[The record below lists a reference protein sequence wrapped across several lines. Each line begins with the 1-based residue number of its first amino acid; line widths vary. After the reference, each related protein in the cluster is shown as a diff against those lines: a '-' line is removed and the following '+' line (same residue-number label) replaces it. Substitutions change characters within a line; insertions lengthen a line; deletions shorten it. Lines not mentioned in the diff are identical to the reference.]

1 MVSST
6 VKMWTQKQIFALLLL
21 GSCLLAC
28 AAMGAAAAEGEQ
40 EKTDAEEK
48 KSLVVALTD
57 ATFDDA
63 LKNTDVIVKFY
74 APWCGHCKR
83 MAPEYEKAA
92 TLMTEKGSK
101 VVFAEVDATTETA
114 VADKEAIREYP
125 TVKLYHNR
133 QPENYAGD
141 RTAEDIVEWL
151 EMMTGPAVTE
161 VEGDLEDKDI
171 KSVAFIAELST
182 SSSPLK
188 ELFDKVA
195 DKSRQLGQFMVKYG
209 ASADKIYAM
218 RPEEGTVDF
227 TGKTA
232 DELQNF
238 VNIETYPLLGPIN
251 SKNFRKYIDR
261 EVNMAWLCGT
271 QDDFDQA
278 KQSVR
283 DAARKL
289 RGKYYF
295 VWLDTGIYRGH
306 AENALGV
313 TEFPALVFQAKE
325 ARYALPGPNV
335 SESLKDPEKIVS
347 FFNDIE
353 AGKVERLLK
362 SEPIPETQTEAVK
375 VVVGK
380 NFESMV
386 LQEGKDVLLEIYAPW
401 CQYCQSFEPVYKEFA
416 EKMKQNEHLVVAKMD
431 GSANETPLAEFS
443 WNTYPTVFFVKAG
456 EKSPIKFEG
465 SRTVE
470 GLEEFVKKHSTK
482 PVTSDHGDEL

>member
-1 MVSST
+1 MCVMKQT
-6 VKMWTQKQIFALLLL
+6 VALLLL
-21 GSCLLAC
+21 GSCLLASVTV
-28 AAMGAAAAEGEQ
+28 GAVAAEDGKKEP
-40 EKTDAEEK
+40 EAAEK
-48 KSLVVALTD
+48 KSHVVTLTD

-63 LKNTDVIVKFY
+63 LKNSDVLVKFY

-92 TLMTEKGSK
+92 ALMTEKGSK

-114 VADKEAIREYP
+114 VADKQAIREYP
-125 TVKLYHNR
+125 TVKLYHNQR
-133 QPENYAGD
+133 PENYAGD
-141 RTAEDIVEWL
+141 RTAEDIVEWV

-161 VEGDLEDKDI
+161 VDGDIGDKDV
-171 KSVAFIAELST
+171 KTVAFVAELKSRD
-182 SSSPLK
+182 SPTK
-188 ELFDKVA
+188 ELFEKVA
-195 DKSRQLGQFMVKYG
+195 DKSRQLGQFLVKYD
-209 ASADKIYAM
+209 APADRVYAI
-218 RPEEGTVDF
+218 RPEEGTEEF
-227 TGKTA
+227 AGKTA
-232 DELQNF
+232 DELQAF
-238 VNIETYPLLGPIN
+238 VDIETYPLLGPIN

-261 EVNMAWLCGT
+261 EVNMAWLCGSV
-271 QDDFDQA
+271 DDFNEA

-283 DAARKL
+283 EAARKL

-295 VWLDTGIYRGH
+295 VWLDTGVYRGH

-325 ARYALPGPNV
+325 ARYALPGPDV
-335 SESLKDPEKIVS
+335 RASLKDPAKIVS
-347 FFNDIE
+347 FFEDIE

-362 SEPIPETQTEAVK
+362 SEPVPESQNESVK

-380 NFESMV
+380 NFETMV
-386 LQEGKDVLLEIYAPW
+386 IQEDKDVLLEIYAPW
-401 CQYCQSFEPVYKEFA
+401 CQYCQNFEPVYKEFA
-416 EKMKQNEHLVVAKMD
+416 EKMKDNEHLVVAKMD

-443 WNTYPTVFFVKAG
+443 WNTYPTLFFVKAG

-482 PVTSDHGDEL
+482 PLTSDRGEEL